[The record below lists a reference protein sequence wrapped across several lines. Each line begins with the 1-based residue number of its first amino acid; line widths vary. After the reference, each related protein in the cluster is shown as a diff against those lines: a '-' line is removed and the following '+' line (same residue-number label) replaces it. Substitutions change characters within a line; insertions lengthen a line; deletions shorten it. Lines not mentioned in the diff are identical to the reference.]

1 MIDPSRAQI
10 RRKDDPGTW
19 YIAKVEKMM
28 VLTRSLSRESFDMQY
43 YKMGKN
49 MGCRPIAKYVE
60 IVTKLK
66 LIIL

>member
-1 MIDPSRAQI
+1 
-10 RRKDDPGTW
+10 
-19 YIAKVEKMM
+19 M
-28 VLTRSLSRESFDMQY
+28 VLTRSLEQRSFDWQY

-60 IVTKLK
+60 IVVTKFK